1 MGTKIGDNNKI
12 KNANF
17 IENADIKLE
26 VKEKKE
32 KSKDG
37 FWKQVFVNIMSN
49 FLWKVLGIL
58 FSIVLLVALAMSVY
72 NNWF

>member
-12 KNANF
+12 KNSNF

-26 VKEKKE
+26 IKE
-32 KSKDG
+32 KSKNG

-58 FSIVLLVALAMSVY
+58 ASFGLLVLLAHLC
-72 NNWF
+72 NG

>member
-1 MGTKIGDNNKI
+1 MGIKIGDNNKI
-12 KNANF
+12 KNSNF

-26 VKEKKE
+26 VKK

-49 FLWKVLGIL
+49 FLWKILGIL
-58 FSIVLLVALAMSVY
+58 ASFGILVLLSYLCMK
-72 NNWF
+72 

>member
-1 MGTKIGDNNKI
+1 MGIKIGDNNKI
-12 KNANF
+12 KNSNF

-26 VKEKKE
+26 VKE

-58 FSIVLLVALAMSVY
+58 GSFGLLVLLSYLCTR
-72 NNWF
+72 

>member
-1 MGTKIGDNNKI
+1 MGIKIGDNNKI
-12 KNANF
+12 KNSNF

-26 VKEKKE
+26 VKE

-58 FSIVLLVALAMSVY
+58 FSVGIFVALCMLA
-72 NNWF
+72 NNH